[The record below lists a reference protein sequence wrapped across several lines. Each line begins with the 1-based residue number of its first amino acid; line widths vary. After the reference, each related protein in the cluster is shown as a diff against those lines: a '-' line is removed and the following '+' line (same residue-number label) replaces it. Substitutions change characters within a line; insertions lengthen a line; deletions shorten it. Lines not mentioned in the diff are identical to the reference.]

1 MTTDELLEH
10 IARGDYYEAS
20 FLLDE
25 KCPGAARRFK
35 RLTKGLAELLKDV
48 QKEFPDANY
57 YTASGSF
64 NLLLGSSTECG
75 STGGNQLIAIS
86 ASEYLSVGDGDF

>member
-1 MTTDELLEH
+1 MTTDELLKH
-10 IARGDYYEAS
+10 IAPGDYYEAS
-20 FLLDE
+20 CLLDE
-25 KCPGAARRFK
+25 KCPTAERRFK

-57 YTASGSF
+57 YTASGGF
-64 NLLLGSSTECG
+64 NLLLGSASDCG
-75 STGGNQLIAIS
+75 STEGNQLIAIS

>member
-10 IARGDYYEAS
+10 IAPGDYYES
-20 FLLDE
+20 SCLLDE

-48 QKEFPDANY
+48 QKEFPDANF
-57 YTASGSF
+57 YTASGGF
-64 NLLLGSSTECG
+64 NLLLGSATDCG
-75 STGGNQLIAIS
+75 STEGNQLIAVS
-86 ASEYLSVGDGDF
+86 ASGYLSVGDGDF

>member
-1 MTTDELLEH
+1 MDTNEVLEH
-10 IARGDYYEAS
+10 IDAGDYYEAS
-20 FLLDE
+20 FLLNE
-25 KCPGAARRFK
+25 KCPTAECRFK

-57 YTASGSF
+57 YTASGGF
-64 NLLLGSSTECG
+64 NLLLGSATDCG
-75 STGGNQLIAIS
+75 STEGNLLIAVS

>member
-1 MTTDELLEH
+1 MDTKELLEH
-10 IARGDYYEAS
+10 INPGDYYEAS
-20 FLLDE
+20 CLLGE
-25 KCPGAARRFK
+25 KCPTAERRFK

-57 YTASGSF
+57 YTASGGF
-64 NLLLGSSTECG
+64 NLLLGSSTDCG
-75 STGGNQLIAIS
+75 STEGNQLIAVS

>member
-1 MTTDELLEH
+1 MDTKELLEH
-10 IARGDYYEAS
+10 IAPGDYYEAS

-25 KCPGAARRFK
+25 KCPTAGRRFK

-48 QKEFPDANY
+48 QKEFPDANF
-57 YTASGSF
+57 YTASGGF
-64 NLLLGSSTECG
+64 NLLLGSATDCG
-75 STGGNQLIAIS
+75 STEGNQLIAFS